1 MAYQATPNGI
11 EVVFNATQNTVPVVN
26 VYHVKTPS
34 EVTDTMLE
42 DVADMFNFWWQTYM
56 QELLAESY
64 VLNTIVATDIS
75 VEDGHQFTV
84 TLTSDNQGTVTGE
97 GTAGNA
103 AVVMS
108 WRTANI
114 GRSFRGRTYVG
125 GLPASVLLTAQT
137 ITTTYQTDLTLAAVG
152 LIDSLESI
160 GMILSVLSRVA
171 NLVER
176 VTGLLTQIINVVVD
190 NKVDSQRRRTA
201 N

>member
-1 MAYQATPNGI
+1 MAFQATPNGI
-11 EVVFNATQNTVPVVN
+11 QVVMNATQNTVPIVN

-42 DVADMFNFWWQTYM
+42 DVADMFNFWWQDSM
-56 QELLAESY
+56 QALLSNSY
-64 VLNTIVATDIS
+64 VLNSIVATDIS

-84 TLTSDNQGTVTGE
+84 TLVSDNQGAVTGE
-97 GTAGNA
+97 GAAGNA
-103 AVVMS
+103 ASVIS

-114 GRSFRGRTYVG
+114 GRSFRGRTYIG
-125 GLPASVLLTAQT
+125 GLPVEAQLTAQT
-137 ITTTYQTDLTLAAVG
+137 ITTTFQTDLTLAAAS
-152 LIDSLESI
+152 LIDNLESI
-160 GMILSVLSRVA
+160 GMILAVLSRVA

-190 NKVDSQRRRTA
+190 NKIDSQRRRTA